1 MAVKYSGLLKFTD
14 EIKAEID
21 LAADGAVEKAVI
33 IDGDGVETPISGGS
47 PTTFTLHIVKG
58 DGVSNIDFDGCI
70 GTEDGS
76 KGGRS
81 RIEETSDIIV
91 LPYNGKAP
99 IFVGGKASTQGYV
112 VSADIDGDIEALP
125 TAHEYLMTGNATIVL
140 TAETPQS

>member
-1 MAVKYSGLLKFTD
+1 MAVKYSGLLRFTD

-33 IDGDGVETPISGGS
+33 IDGDGVETPIGGGS

-58 DGVSNIDFDGCI
+58 NGIADINLSGCM

-76 KGGRS
+76 VYTDKI
-81 RIEETSDIIV
+81 IETGDITI
-91 LPYNGKAP
+91 LPYNGKARVYVEAVP
-99 IFVGGKASTQGYV
+99 LTLGDV
-112 VSADIDGDIEALP
+112 VSADIDGDIEAKG
-125 TAHEYLMTGNATIVL
+125 AIAGYYLMTGNATIAL